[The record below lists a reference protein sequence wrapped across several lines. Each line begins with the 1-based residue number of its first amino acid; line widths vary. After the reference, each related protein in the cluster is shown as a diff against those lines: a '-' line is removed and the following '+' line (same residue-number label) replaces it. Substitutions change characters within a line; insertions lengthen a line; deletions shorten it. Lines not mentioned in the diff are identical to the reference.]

1 MAEYT
6 PHEAPVH
13 NPQALPVM
21 LPSKLVGRDVLLAKI
36 YSDLKN
42 NDAVLVYGESGIGKT
57 ALAATLASAYSELP
71 GGVVWLSVDG
81 ASLDDLIVRVARA
94 FDLIEIANN
103 DDPGAQI
110 GALATAIQERN
121 PLIVFDGNPDEEA
134 TADFVDRC
142 ADTVPVLLTAN
153 DDLDGPW
160 SSVALMPLQTEQ
172 ARALFDHIAERDD
185 EESGDPTA
193 LITAL
198 SGNPLALSI
207 AAASVRLNE
216 QTPDTFLNAMPQTAG
231 GATPA
236 ALLALTTAFRA
247 LPNALQGLMLML
259 AATFKGQGSGD
270 LLSMIS
276 GAPVEGVNQAMEML
290 VSRHLVERFTR
301 YGSSY
306 YRLHP
311 LVKDFGESWLR
322 GSQRLAGLENKV
334 RDSIVAYASRFSN
347 NNDRLAA
354 EAENFLAAAQWAAD
368 QSDRDTP
375 NQLAVSLMQAGDFVN
390 GRGYLHELLEIR
402 RLAASSSTPFPAY
415 TSAPSP
421 TVLPQADVLDEEFD
435 EDLEL
440 DEEEFEEPPF
450 DDELYDE
457 EEVFDDEIEDDLLDE
472 DIEDLEDEEDEDDL
486 AIPPQDLELTPPEAM
501 GEMARLRATLTQV
514 RQQGDQRRLAEVLKE
529 IAAVYAR
536 DGNNNEAI
544 SNYTE
549 ALTQFEAV
557 NDRGEM
563 LNVLEGLAAL
573 EARTDNLDVA
583 ALHAAR
589 GINLADQLGE
599 TGKQIHLITSL
610 GDIQQQMGESDA
622 AIDTYEEALEL
633 VRGADDARTEAVLLF
648 KLGYAQLDNG
658 SPDKASETWEN
669 ALKMFKAQ
677 ERRDYEGRVLG
688 ALGAAYGEL
697 GRWAEATNFHT
708 SALYIAREVHD
719 KQEEAMQLNSL
730 GFASVQAEQ
739 LGQAV
744 LRYRQA
750 LHLAYLAGD
759 REDIVST
766 TVELANV
773 LVQSP
778 RHLLVTELLVDEA
791 LKHDAND
798 RDLRKLKERVTTEKV
813 DAEARGV
820 NFITVTGTAREYA
833 ENAYALLDEA

>member
-1 MAEYT
+1 M
-6 PHEAPVH
+6 
-13 NPQALPVM
+13 M
-21 LPSKLVGRDVLLAKI
+21 LPSKLIGRDVLLAKI

-42 NDAVLVYGESGIGKT
+42 NDAVLVRGESGIGKT

-71 GGVVWLSVDG
+71 GGVIWLSADG
-81 ASLDDLIVRVARA
+81 DSLDDLIVRVARA
-94 FDLIEIANN
+94 FNLIDIANHDN
-103 DDPGAQI
+103 PSTMI
-110 GALATAIQERN
+110 GALATAIQEKK
-121 PLIVFDGNPDEEA
+121 PLLVFDGNPDEEA

-142 ADTVPVLLTAN
+142 ADTVPVLLTAT

-160 SSVALMPLQTEQ
+160 SSIELASLQTEQ
-172 ARALFDHIAERDD
+172 ALALFEHIADKDD
-185 EESGDPTA
+185 EDSSDPTA
-193 LITAL
+193 LVTAL
-198 SGNPLALSI
+198 AGNPLAISI
-207 AAASVRLNE
+207 AAAAVKLNN
-216 QTPDTFLNAMPQTAG
+216 QTPNVFLDSMPQTAG

-290 VSRHLVERFTR
+290 VNRSLAERFTR

-306 YRLHP
+306 YQLHP

-354 EAENFLAAAQWAAD
+354 EVENFLAAAQWAAD

-390 GRGYLHELLEIR
+390 ARGYLHELLQIR

-421 TVLPQADVLDEEFD
+421 TVLPQEDVLDEEFD
-435 EDLEL
+435 EDLDL

-472 DIEDLEDEEDEDDL
+472 DIEDEEDEEDL
-486 AIPPQDLELTPPEAM
+486 PIPPQDLEPIPPEAM
-501 GEMARLRATLTQV
+501 GEMARLRAALAQV
-514 RQQGDQRRLAEVLKE
+514 RQQGDQRRQAEVLKE
-529 IAAVYAR
+529 IAAVYMR
-536 DGNNNEAI
+536 DGNDNEAI
-544 SNYTE
+544 TNYTD

-563 LNVLEGLAAL
+563 LNVLEALAAL
-573 EARTDNLDVA
+573 EARTDNLDAA

-599 TGKQIHLITSL
+599 TGKHIHLVTSL

-622 AIDTYEEALEL
+622 AIDTYKEALEL
-633 VRGADDARTEAVLLF
+633 VRAADDARTEAVLLF
-648 KLGYAQLDNG
+648 KLGYAELDN
-658 SPDKASETWEN
+658 SNPETASETWEE
-669 ALKMFKAQ
+669 ALKMFKTQ

-697 GRWAEATNFHT
+697 SRWAEATNFHT

-730 GFASVQAEQ
+730 GFASVQAAQ

-773 LVQSP
+773 LIQSP

-791 LKHDAND
+791 LKHDPND

-820 NFITVTGTAREYA
+820 NFIAVTGTARDYA

>member
-1 MAEYT
+1 
-6 PHEAPVH
+6 
-13 NPQALPVM
+13 M

-36 YSDLKN
+36 YGDLKN

-71 GGVVWLSVDG
+71 GGVIWLPVENE
-81 ASLDDLIVRVARA
+81 SLDDLIVRVARA
-94 FDLIEIANN
+94 FELIDVANS
-103 DDPGAQI
+103 DTPSAMI
-110 GALATAIQERN
+110 GALATAIQQRK
-121 PLIVFDGNPDEEA
+121 PLIVFDGDPDEEA
-134 TADFVDRC
+134 VADFIDQC
-142 ADTVPVLLTAN
+142 ADMIPVLLTAPR
-153 DDLDGPW
+153 DMDGPW
-160 SSVALMPLQTEQ
+160 SSIELTRLQPEQ
-172 ARALFDHIAERDD
+172 ASALFNHIADMDEDD
-185 EESGDPTA
+185 ANDPTA
-193 LITAL
+193 LVAAL
-198 SGNPLALSI
+198 GGNPLALSI
-207 AAASVRLNE
+207 AAAAMKLNN
-216 QTPDTFLNAMPQTAG
+216 QTPDAFLNSMPQSAG
-231 GATPA
+231 GAAPE
-236 ALLALTTAFRA
+236 ALLALTTAFRG

-290 VSRHLVERFTR
+290 VNRHLAERFTR

-311 LVKDFGESWLR
+311 LVKDFGKSWLR

-334 RDSIVAYASRFSN
+334 RDSIIAYASRFSN

-354 EAENFLAAAQWAAD
+354 EAENFVAAAEWAAD
-368 QSDRDTP
+368 QNDQDTP

-390 GRGYLHELLEIR
+390 ARGYVYELLQIR
-402 RLAASSSTPFPAY
+402 RAAASSSTPFPAY
-415 TSAPSP
+415 TSPPSP
-421 TVLPQADVLDEEFD
+421 TVLPQEDIIDEEFD
-435 EDLEL
+435 EDI
-440 DEEEFEEPPF
+440 EEEFEEPPF
-450 DDELYDE
+450 DDELFE
-457 EEVFDDEIEDDLLDE
+457 EDEVFDDEIEDELLDE
-472 DIEDLEDEEDEDDL
+472 EDFEEDEEDDIP
-486 AIPPQDLELTPPEAM
+486 IPPQELEPAPPEAL
-501 GEMARLRATLTQV
+501 GEMARLRASLVQA
-514 RQQGDQRRLAEVLKE
+514 RQLNDQRRQAEVLKT
-529 IAAVYAR
+529 IAAVHVR
-536 DGNNNEAI
+536 DGNENEAI
-544 SNYTE
+544 SNYAE
-549 ALTQFEAV
+549 ALTLFEAV

-563 LNVLEGLAAL
+563 LSVLETLATL
-573 EARTDNLDVA
+573 EAKTENLDAA

-599 TGKQIHLITSL
+599 VGKQIHLVTTL
-610 GDIQQQMGESDA
+610 GDVQQQLGESDA
-622 AIDTYEEALEL
+622 AIDTYEEALGL
-633 VRGADDARTEAVLLF
+633 VRTANDTRTEAVLLF
-648 KLGYAQLDNG
+648 KLGYAHLDNNN
-658 SPDKASETWEN
+658 PEKASEIWET

-697 GRWAEATNFHT
+697 GRWTEATNFHT
-708 SALYIAREVHD
+708 SSLYIAREVHD

-730 GFASVQAEQ
+730 GFASVQANQ

-791 LKHDAND
+791 LKQDPND
-798 RDLRKLKERVTTEKV
+798 RDLRKLKERVTTEKI
-813 DAEARGV
+813 DAEARNV
-820 NFITVTGTAREYA
+820 NFITIDGTARQYA
-833 ENAYALLDEA
+833 ENAYVLLDEA

>member
-13 NPQALPVM
+13 NPQALPIM

-36 YSDLKN
+36 YGDLKN
-42 NDAVLVYGESGIGKT
+42 NDAVLIHGESGIGKT

-71 GGVVWLSVDG
+71 GGVIWLSVDG

-94 FDLIEIANN
+94 FDLIDIANN
-103 DDPGAQI
+103 DNPTAMI
-110 GALATAIQERN
+110 GALSSAIQQKK

-134 TADFVDRC
+134 TADFVDQC
-142 ADTVPVLLTAN
+142 ADMVPILLTAP

-160 SSVALMPLQTEQ
+160 SSTELTRLQPEQ
-172 ARALFDHIAERDD
+172 ALALFEHIDD
-185 EESGDPTA
+185 RQDDDSGDPTA
-193 LITAL
+193 LVAAL
-198 SGNPLALSI
+198 AGNPLAISI
-207 AAASVRLNE
+207 AAASVKLNN
-216 QTPDTFLNAMPQTAG
+216 QTPDAFLNLMPQTAG

-236 ALLALTTAFRA
+236 TLLSLTTAFRA

-259 AATFKGQGSGD
+259 AATSKGQGSGD

-290 VSRHLVERFTR
+290 VTRNLVERFTR

-306 YRLHP
+306 YRLHL

-354 EAENFLAAAQWAAD
+354 EAESFVAAAQWAAD
-368 QSDRDTP
+368 QNDRDTP

-390 GRGYLHELLEIR
+390 ARGYLHELLQIR
-402 RLAASSSTPFPAY
+402 RFAASSSTPFPAY
-415 TSAPSP
+415 ASAPSP
-421 TVLPQADVLDEEFD
+421 TVLPQENVLDEEFD
-435 EDLEL
+435 EDLE
-440 DEEEFEEPPF
+440 EKGFEEPPF
-450 DDELYDE
+450 DDELYAE
-457 EEVFDDEIEDDLLDE
+457 EEVFDDEIEDDMLDDESE
-472 DIEDLEDEEDEDDL
+472 DYEDDMP
-486 AIPPQDLELTPPEAM
+486 IPPQDIEPTPPEAM
-501 GEMARLRATLTQV
+501 GEMARLRATLVQV
-514 RQQGDQRRLAEVLKE
+514 RQQGDQRRQAEVLKT

-536 DGNNNEAI
+536 DGNDNEAI
-544 SNYTE
+544 LNYAE
-549 ALTQFEAV
+549 ALTLFEAV

-563 LNVLEGLAAL
+563 LIVLETLAAL
-573 EARTDNLDVA
+573 EARTDNLEAA

-599 TGKQIHLITSL
+599 TGKQIHLVTAL
-610 GDIQQQMGESDA
+610 GDIQQQLGESDA
-622 AIDTYEEALEL
+622 AIDTYEEAMEL
-633 VRGADDARTEAVLLF
+633 VRAADDARTEAVLLF
-648 KLGYAQLDNG
+648 KLGYAQLDN
-658 SPDKASETWEN
+658 SNPETASETWEE

-697 GRWAEATNFHT
+697 GRWTEATNFHT

-730 GFASVQAEQ
+730 GFASVQAKQ

-750 LHLAYLAGD
+750 LHLANLAGD

-773 LVQSP
+773 LAQSP

-791 LKHDAND
+791 LKHDPND

-813 DAEARGV
+813 DAVARGI
-820 NFITVTGTAREYA
+820 NFIAVSGTARQYA